1 MQPIGGYDAMIRRT
15 LLMLLALALVTAA
28 ACGGGDDDSDDS
40 ADDPPETSETTEE
53 AAADDT
59 DDAEG
64 DDAGDDADDSPGS
77 VGTELDVDREF
88 TGEGSEPFCTQA
100 ADVVTASRDVDSDDA
115 VLSDAEFADQMA
127 AMTPPDEI
135 AEEWETLY
143 TVQRAVADD
152 PDSDIFATMDPD
164 EAEDWAMSGAIVA
177 AYLGDVC
184 EISDDG

>member
-1 MQPIGGYDAMIRRT
+1 MIRRT
-15 LLMLLALALVTAA
+15 LLMLLALALATAA

-40 ADDPPETSETTEE
+40 ADDPPEASETTDE
-53 AAADDT
+53 AAADEPA

-64 DDAGDDADDSPGS
+64 GDDAEAGDDAEGEGPPGS
-77 VGTELDVDREF
+77 VGTELDIDREF

-100 ADVVTASRDVDSDDA
+100 ADVINASRDVDSDA
-115 VLSDAEFADQMA
+115 EVLTDVEFADQMA

-143 TVQRAVADD
+143 TVQRAVAED

-164 EAEDWAMSGAIVA
+164 EADDWAMSGAVVA

-184 EISDDG
+184 EISDGG